1 MKFGLYWAYATRSLW
16 RGGQRTLLAIF
27 CVVVGVMAIVSLQ
40 LVGASIN
47 QSLTGNV
54 RDSIGGDLSVGS
66 QLINLRADQLNI
78 FDQLKSQGKITEY
91 TATSGHQGQADSTDG
106 TTQYFE
112 FTAVDPE
119 AFPLAGAPT
128 FLKPSGDTLATAL
141 TNNGVVLTKT
151 LADNLKVR
159 VGDTVSVTSDD
170 GRVFDGTVTGIVASA
185 GGFQRPQALV
195 SLTDYSALASSS
207 GLPVSYSS
215 VYINVP
221 GHTDANAA
229 SAKSDIER
237 QLPTANVTTT
247 KDALA
252 QRSNDVQNIRYFLEV
267 VGLLSLL
274 IGGVGIV
281 NTMQV
286 LLRRRQTEIAV
297 LKTSGYR
304 RGDLYMLF
312 GLEAGLL
319 GLFGGA
325 IGSAAGVGVSILVHN
340 LVVQRFFIDLS
351 VVIDPQII
359 GSGVLIGVATA
370 LIFGLM
376 PIVQAAQIRPLA
388 VLRGISETGRVA
400 GAGLTIFLFIL
411 LAALFYGLSYVI
423 LGNAVVAAEALGG
436 AAVALG
442 LLSGVF
448 FLLVFLISRF
458 PIPERLTWWYW
469 LIAVGSLAL
478 GVYLYRAAPAF
489 GALIL
494 ALAALITIAPFLPKT
509 PKANTRMALRN
520 LGRDSGRSVTTM
532 VALFVGVFG
541 IGLILA
547 LGQNIKSEINAALAQ
562 QVKYN
567 SFVFAG
573 SKDKSAVE
581 AQIAA
586 QSSNVQSAPL
596 ETSIVQDT
604 PVLVNGVPISTVL
617 ANASNGISAGNTGK
631 RGAEFFLSSVQGYN
645 LAGGSLPAAK
655 LMTGANATDPGR
667 LLAASDSG
675 TLNVIMPYP
684 ASLAPLNLKVGDTI
698 TLENAFAAQQGASG
712 TGTGKGAGAGAGKGA
727 GSGKA
732 PTGAPKT
739 PVMQPV
745 TLHVVGFYQGS
756 ITTFAPVLADESAVE
771 KLAGGTQFYVYAL
784 QIDPTKSDQVLHIIQ
799 HNVKGVQTFSV
810 VDLTLAINSLL
821 NNLIIVLTAIASL
834 AMVAGVIIIANA
846 VGLAMLERRREIGIL
861 KSVGY
866 TSSNVMN
873 GVLVENGMIGFT
885 GSLVAM
891 LLVTFANFILDTYL
905 FKLNF
910 GDNPELSIGIVAA
923 TTLVCMLV
931 AAAVAWSATRVR
943 PLEVL
948 RYE

>member
-1 MKFGLYWAYATRSLW
+1 MKLGLYWAYATRSLW

-27 CVVVGVMAIVSLQ
+27 CVVVGVMAIVSLR
-40 LVGASIN
+40 LVGASIG
-47 QSLTGNV
+47 QSLTSNV
-54 RDSIGGDLSVGS
+54 RDSNGGDLSISSNIV
-66 QLINLRADQLNI
+66 NLRADQLKV
-78 FDQLKSQGKITEY
+78 FDQLKSQGKITQY
-91 TATSGHQGQADSTDG
+91 TAVSGHAAQADAANG
-106 TTQYFE
+106 TTQYFQLR
-112 FTAVDPE
+112 AVDP
-119 AFPLAGAPT
+119 AVYPLAGAPT
-128 FLKPSGDTLATAL
+128 FLDPSDEALTSAL
-141 TNNGVVLTKT
+141 TNDGVVLTKT
-151 LADNLKVR
+151 LATNLKVK
-159 VGDTVSVTSDD
+159 VGGSVTITSDD
-170 GRVFDGTVTGIVASA
+170 GRALNGAVTGIIASA
-185 GGFQRPQALV
+185 GAFQRPQALV
-195 SLTDYSALASSS
+195 SLADYAALTSSS
-207 GLPVSYSS
+207 GLPVTYSN
-215 VYINVP
+215 VYANVQ

-229 SAKSDIER
+229 SAKAAIGK
-237 QLPTANVTTT
+237 QLPTVNVTTT
-247 KDALA
+247 KDAIQ
-252 QRSNDVQNIRYFLEV
+252 QRSSDVQNIQYFLEV

-304 RGDLYMLF
+304 RGDLYALF

-319 GLFGGA
+319 GLLGGA
-325 IGSAAGVGVSILVHN
+325 IGAAAGLGVSILVHN
-340 LVVQRFFIDLS
+340 LVVQRFFIDLPT
-351 VVIDPQII
+351 VFDPQII

-388 VLRGISETGRVA
+388 VLRGVSEGNRAV
-400 GAGLTIFLFIL
+400 GVGLTIFLFLL
-411 LAALFYGLSYVI
+411 LAALFYGLSYAI
-423 LGNAVVAAEALGG
+423 LGNAVVAAESLGG
-436 AAVALG
+436 AGLALG
-442 LLSGVF
+442 LLSGIF
-448 FLLVFLISRF
+448 FVLVLAISRF

-469 LIAVGSLAL
+469 LIAVASLVV
-478 GVYLYRAAPAF
+478 GGYLYLNAPAF
-489 GALIL
+489 GSLIL
-494 ALAALITIAPFLPKT
+494 ALAALITIAPFLPRT

-547 LGQNIKSEINAALAQ
+547 LGQNIKDEINAALSQ

-567 SFVFAG
+567 SFLLVG
-573 SKDKSAVE
+573 VKDQPAVE
-581 AQIAA
+581 RQIQA
-586 QSSNVQSAPL
+586 QSAALKSPALVTNL
-596 ETSIVQDT
+596 VQDA
-604 PVLVNGVPISTVL
+604 PVLVNGTPINQVL
-617 ANASNGISAGNTGK
+617 ANAPTGFSAKGNS
-631 RGAEFFLSSVQGYN
+631 RGDALGLLSSVQGYN
-645 LAGGSLPAAK
+645 LSGGSLPGAT
-655 LMTGANATDPGR
+655 LVRGANATEPGR
-667 LLAASDSG
+667 LLGRADSG
-675 TLNVIMPYP
+675 TLNVIMPYS

-698 TLENAFAAQQGASG
+698 TLESAVASQEG
-712 TGTGKGAGAGAGKGA
+712 SGTGKGAGSGSGPPTGK
-727 GSGKA
+727 GKA
-732 PTGAPKT
+732 PAGAPKG
-739 PVMQPV
+739 PIFQPV
-745 TLHVVGFYQGS
+745 TLQVVGFYQGS
-756 ITTFAPVLADESAVE
+756 ITTFAPVLADASAVN
-771 KLAGGTQFYVYAL
+771 KLAGGTQFYVYAM
-784 QIDPTKSDQVLHIIQ
+784 QIDPVKSDQVLNTIR
-799 HNVKGVQTFSV
+799 HNVKGVLTFSI

-891 LLVTFANFILDTYL
+891 LIVTLANFILDKYV
-905 FKLNF
+905 FMLNF
-910 GDNPELSIGIVAA
+910 GAGPLISTSIVAA

>member
-47 QSLTGNV
+47 SSLTGNV
-54 RDSIGGDLSVGS
+54 RDSNGGDLSVS
-66 QLINLRADQLNI
+66 SEIISLRADQLSV
-78 FDQLKSQGKITEY
+78 FDELKNQGKITQY
-91 TATSGHQGQADSTDG
+91 TAVSGHQGQADATDG

-112 FTAVDPE
+112 FRAVDPA

-128 FLKPSGDTLATAL
+128 FLDPSGDTLSSAL
-141 TNNGVVLTKT
+141 TNDGVVLTKT
-151 LADNLKVR
+151 LADNLKVK
-159 VGDTVSVTSDD
+159 VGDTVNITSDD
-170 GRVFDGTVTGIVASA
+170 GRVLNGTVVGIIASA
-185 GGFQRPQALV
+185 GSFQRPQALV
-195 SLTDYSALASSS
+195 SLSDYSALTSSS
-207 GLPVSYSS
+207 GLPVTYSS
-215 VYINVP
+215 VYANVP

-229 SAKSDIER
+229 SVKDAIAR

-252 QRSNDVQNIRYFLEV
+252 QRSNDVQNIRYFLQV

-304 RGDLYMLF
+304 RGDLYALF

-319 GLFGGA
+319 GLLGGA
-325 IGSAAGVGVSILVHN
+325 IGSAAGLGVSVLVHN
-340 LVVQRFFIDLS
+340 LVVQRFFIDLP
-351 VVIDPQII
+351 VAFDPGII
-359 GSGVLIGVATA
+359 GSGALIGVATA

-388 VLRGISETGRVA
+388 VLRGVSETGRVA

-411 LAALFYGLSYVI
+411 LAALFYGLSFVI
-423 LGNAVVAAEALGG
+423 LGNAVVAGEALGG
-436 AAVALG
+436 VGIALG

-448 FLLVFLISRF
+448 FLLVLLISRF
-458 PIPERLTWWYW
+458 PIPERLNWWYW
-469 LIAVGSLAL
+469 LIAVGALAI
-478 GVYLYRAAPAF
+478 GGYLYGNAPAF
-489 GALIL
+489 GALVL
-494 ALAALITIAPFLPKT
+494 ALAVLITIAPFLPRT
-509 PKANTRMALRN
+509 SKANTRMALRN

-547 LGQNIKSEINAALAQ
+547 LGQNIKDEINAALAQ
-562 QVKYN
+562 QTKYN
-567 SFVFAG
+567 SFVFSG
-573 SKDKSAVE
+573 SKDQTAV
-581 AQIAA
+581 AA
-586 QSSNVQSAPL
+586 QLSAQRANLKSAPL
-596 ETSIVQDT
+596 VTNIVQDA
-604 PVLVNGVPISTVL
+604 PVLVNGAPIAQAL
-617 ANASNGISAGNTGK
+617 AGASNGVSTSNTGK
-631 RGAEFFLSSVQGYN
+631 RGALFFLSSVQGYD
-645 LAGGSLPAAK
+645 LAAGSLPDAK
-655 LMTGANATDPGR
+655 LMRGNNATDGGR
-667 LLAASDSG
+667 LLNASDSG

-684 ASLAPLNLKVGDTI
+684 SSLAPLNLKVGDTI
-698 TLENAFAAQQGASG
+698 TLESAFAAQQGAGTGAGAG
-712 TGTGKGAGAGAGKGA
+712 TGTGA
-727 GSGKA
+727 GKA
-732 PTGAPKT
+732 PTGRPQT
-739 PVMQPV
+739 PVAQPV

-756 ITTFAPVLADESAVE
+756 ITTFAPVLADQSAVK
-771 KLAGGTQFYVYAL
+771 KLANGTEFYVYSL
-784 QIDPTKSDQVLHIIQ
+784 QVDPTKSDQVLHTIQ

-866 TSSNVMN
+866 TSVNVMN

-885 GSLVAM
+885 GSMVAM
-891 LLVTFANFILDTYL
+891 LIVTLANFILDKYV
-905 FKLNF
+905 FNLNF
-910 GDNPELSIGIVAA
+910 GAGPLLSTGIVAA
-923 TTLVCMLV
+923 TTLICMVV